1 MTSTKKAF
9 SMKNAK
15 TARFLR
21 SFSFFSFSFS
31 FCKTRI
37 VLLWAGLVHEII
49 QPLSW
54 VAFVE
59 AQPGNQIMLCEETA
73 LTAEEWDT
81 FT

>member
-1 MTSTKKAF
+1 
-9 SMKNAK
+9 
-15 TARFLR
+15 
-21 SFSFFSFSFS
+21 
-31 FCKTRI
+31 
-37 VLLWAGLVHEII
+37 LWAGLVHEII